1 MRTKL
6 FTIGLLFFAISSF
19 AGEKELPKLFSDIL
33 IKSNMTFEMP
43 KGLIETTVIENSQM
57 NYEFAIKYPDK
68 KFEVRYAIRPLGS
81 RIEEYKANI
90 KNQKPGDS
98 FADPNKM
105 YAASLLAIT
114 YNISGGK
121 FAKSQD
127 FDKNSVKQEFN
138 ADWGATTFVE
148 VNNTFSQGYK
158 YCMMVAIH
166 KDDCADAYIFF
177 MTDDKAQIME
187 LALPAFYALKFK

>member
-6 FTIGLLFFAISSF
+6 FTIGFLFFSLSSF
-19 AGEKELPKLFSDIL
+19 AGEKELPKFFSDIL
-33 IKSNMTFEMP
+33 IKANMTFEMP
-43 KGLIETTVIENSQM
+43 KGLIETTVIENQQM

-81 RIEEYKANI
+81 MIEDYKMKI

-105 YAASLLAIT
+105 YPASLQAIA

-121 FAKSQD
+121 LAKSAE
-127 FDKNSVKQEFN
+127 FDKTSVKEEFN
-138 ADWGATTFVE
+138 ADWGSTTFVE

-177 MTDDKAQIME
+177 MTDNKDQIME
-187 LALPAFYALKFK
+187 LALPAFYALKFN